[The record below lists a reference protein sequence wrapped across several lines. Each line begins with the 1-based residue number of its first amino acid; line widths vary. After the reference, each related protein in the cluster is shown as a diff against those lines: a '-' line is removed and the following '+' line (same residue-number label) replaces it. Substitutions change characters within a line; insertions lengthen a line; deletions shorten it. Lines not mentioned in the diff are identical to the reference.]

1 MVPDFKIFL
10 EHTLNRGELLMTTFK
25 RNFDFEYNYMKDVSL
40 NIKKYR
46 KIAGITQEQLA
57 VDVGR
62 SYDFI
67 RRLEF
72 KKGDIGC
79 SLDTL
84 YKISVVL
91 NQPIG
96 NFFQKNE
103 YKNNN

>member
-1 MVPDFKIFL
+1 MA
-10 EHTLNRGELLMTTFK
+10 TFK
-25 RNFDFEYNYMKDVSL
+25 RDFNFNENIMFNISE

-67 RRLEF
+67 RRLEY
-72 KKGDIGC
+72 KKGAVGC
-79 SLDTL
+79 SIETL

-91 NQPIG
+91 GIT
-96 NFFQKNE
+96 
-103 YKNNN
+103 

>member
-1 MVPDFKIFL
+1 
-10 EHTLNRGELLMTTFK
+10 MTTFK
-25 RNFDFEYNYMKDVSL
+25 RDFKFNNNIKENISK

-46 KIAGITQEQLA
+46 LLNGITQEQLA
-57 VDVGR
+57 LDVGK

-72 KKGDIGC
+72 KKGEIGC

-91 NQPIG
+91 NTRIDK
-96 NFFQKNE
+96 FFE
-103 YKNNN
+103 

>member
-1 MVPDFKIFL
+1 MP
-10 EHTLNRGELLMTTFK
+10 TFK
-25 RNFDFEYNYMKDVSL
+25 RKFDFNYNYMKDISL
-40 NIKKYR
+40 NIR
-46 KIAGITQEQLA
+46 KFRKQAGITQEQLS

-72 KKGDIGC
+72 KKGEIGC

-91 NQPIG
+91 NQPMSSFFEKNG
-96 NFFQKNE
+96 NI
-103 YKNNN
+103 